1 LIYSNSFE
9 DIAAISVAVIT
20 SPESFE
26 SGSVKK
32 EGLFDLRLG
41 PWENAKAVDGVF
53 VIVRVIL
60 VISSSNIR
68 KWY

>member
-41 PWENAKAVDGVF
+41 PLDKGKCESCGRGVRDCPGHF
-53 VIVRVIL
+53 GHIEL
-60 VISSSNIR
+60 E
-68 KWY
+68 YP